1 MEIIQQLGI
10 NGTALIQFGIF
21 ICAFFFLNLYLFTPY
36 YKALE
41 ERENRT
47 LGGEDLA
54 LEFQKKS
61 TELQSE
67 YQTKAKEVTKKI
79 KDIYDAHRVDAL
91 KDYESFVSKARTDA
105 GILLETNN
113 QKIAQSIQAATA
125 ALRAETT
132 SVSVV
137 ITQKLLGK

>member
-61 TELQSE
+61 
-67 YQTKAKEVTKKI
+67 KI
-79 KDIYDAHRVDAL
+79 RTIT
-91 KDYESFVSKARTDA
+91 SSPARA
-105 GILLETNN
+105 F
-113 QKIAQSIQAATA
+113 AFS
-125 ALRAETT
+125 R
-132 SVSVV
+132 
-137 ITQKLLGK
+137 

>member
-54 LEFQKKS
+54 IELQKKS
-61 TELQSE
+61 ASLQDD
-67 YQTKAKEVTKKI
+67 YQAKAKAQAKTI
-79 KDIYDAHRVDAL
+79 KEIYDEQRAGAV
-91 KDYESFVSKARTDA
+91 KEYESLVGKARA
-105 GILLETNN
+105 EAAALLETNS
-113 QKIAQSIQAATA
+113 QKIAQSIQATSA
-125 ALRAETT
+125 ALKAETT
-132 SVSVV
+132 NISVA

>member
-54 LEFQKKS
+54 LELQKKS
-61 TELQSE
+61 TDLHSE
-67 YQTKAKEVTKKI
+67 YQTKAKEVAKKI
-79 KDIYDAHRVDAL
+79 KDIYDHQRGDAA
-91 KDYESFVSKARTDA
+91 KDYEALVGKARAEATS
-105 GILLETNN
+105 LLEANN
-113 QKIAQSIQAATA
+113 QKIAHSIQATSA
-125 ALRAETT
+125 ALRSETT
-132 SVSVV
+132 NVSIA

>member
-21 ICAFFFLNLYLFTPY
+21 ICIFFFLNLYLFTPY

-54 LEFQKKS
+54 QEFLKKS

-67 YQTKAKEVTKKI
+67 YQSKAKEVAKKI
-79 KDIYDAHRVDAL
+79 KDIYDSLRADANKEHEAL
-91 KDYESFVSKARTDA
+91 LNKARSEA
-105 GILLETNN
+105 SSLLEANN
-113 QKIAQSIQAATA
+113 QKIAQSIQATTA
-125 ALRAETT
+125 ALRSETT
-132 SVSVV
+132 NVSVA